1 VLAAALQFYR
11 FQRRVHLRQGLLAL
25 ARQEPIHDRMTLSVL
40 RRAGLIR
47 RDGVPTDAG
56 RAQAA
61 KALLDEH
68 RWAIV
73 RRHYADTARAGR
85 YDGVTP
91 IENVLTR
98 DEIAEIDRQ
107 LAPPKEVTA

>member
-1 VLAAALQFYR
+1 
-11 FQRRVHLRQGLLAL
+11 
-25 ARQEPIHDRMTLSVL
+25 M
-40 RRAGLIR
+40 
-47 RDGVPTDAG
+47 PTDAG

-61 KALLDEH
+61 KALLDEQ

-73 RRHYADTARAGR
+73 RRLYADTARAGR

-91 IENVLTR
+91 IEAALTR

-107 LAPPKEVTA
+107 LGPPQEVRA